1 MFRVE
6 FSLVHR
12 GCLVN
17 EVSRAFPD
25 IRFICPGGFIE
36 GSSAEEVIVLDNPD
50 EDRVQQ
56 VMEYLE
62 ASPKVVETELLERT
76 TDRAFVRF
84 VTGSLPEAFCS
95 KVVEKHHGFRLGM
108 EIQEGGVEIWRVGCA
123 KREQAEELLE
133 ELKSLGEVKQSS
145 ISETSW
151 EEMMG

>member
-17 EVSRAFPD
+17 EVSGAFPD
-25 IRFICPGGFIE
+25 VRLICPGGFIE
-36 GSSAEEVIVLDNPD
+36 GSSAEEVIVLDNPS

-56 VMEYLE
+56 IVEYLA
-62 ASPKVVETELLERT
+62 ASPKIMETELLERT
-76 TDRAFVRF
+76 TDKAFVRF
-84 VTGSLPEAFCS
+84 VTESLPEEFCS
-95 KVVEKHHGFRLGM
+95 RVVEKHHGFRLGM

-123 KREQAEELLE
+123 KREQAEELLQ
-133 ELKSLGEVKQSS
+133 ELKSLGDMKHSA